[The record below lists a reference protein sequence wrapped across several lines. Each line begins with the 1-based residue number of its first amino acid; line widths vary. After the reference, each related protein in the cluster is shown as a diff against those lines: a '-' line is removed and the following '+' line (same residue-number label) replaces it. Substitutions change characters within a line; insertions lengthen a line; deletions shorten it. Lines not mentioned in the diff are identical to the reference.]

1 MFEKIFHLKENH
13 TDVKT
18 EVMAG
23 ITTFMTMAY
32 ILAVN
37 PSILSASGMDA
48 NAVLI
53 ATSLAS
59 FVGTALMALLAN
71 YPFALAPGMGL
82 NAYFAYTV
90 VLTMGYSWQ
99 LALMAVFV
107 EGIIFIVLSLTNVR
121 EGIFNA
127 IPMTLKSAVSV
138 GIGLF
143 VAFVGLQNAKLIVN
157 SDSTLVT
164 YQHFKGETFSSVGVG
179 AILALLGVA
188 ITAILL
194 VKKVK
199 GGILAVNPSIL
210 SASGMDANAVL
221 IATSLASFVGTAL
234 MALLA
239 NYPFALAPGMGLNAY
254 FAYTVVLTMGY
265 SWQLALMAVF
275 VEGIIFIVLSLTN
288 VREGIFNAIPMTL
301 KSAVSVGIGLFVAFV
316 GLQNAKLI
324 VNSDSTLVTYQHFKG
339 ETFSSVGVGAILALL
354 GVAITA
360 ILLVKKVKGGILYGI
375 LITWVLG
382 IVCELTGIYVPNP
395 DAGMYSVIPT
405 SFVSFD
411 FSALGKTFGQVFKT
425 DFSGVGIL
433 NFFAVMFSF
442 LFVDLFD
449 TLGTL
454 IGVASKADMLDEE
467 GKLPR
472 IKGALMADSIATCAG
487 AVLGTSTTTT
497 FVESASGVTEGGRT
511 GLTSMTTGILFLLAV
526 VFSPLF
532 LTIPSFATAPALII
546 VGFYMMGSAIK
557 IDFSD
562 PSEGI
567 PAFLT
572 ILAMPTA
579 YSISEG
585 IAIGVISWTI
595 VNVVTG
601 KAKEKKISPLMYV
614 LTVLFILKYVLL

>member
-1 MFEKIFHLKENH
+1 MLENIFHLKENH

-18 EVMAG
+18 EIMAG

-37 PSILSASGMDA
+37 PNILSASGMDSE
-48 NAVLI
+48 AVLI
-53 ATSLAS
+53 ATALAS

-82 NAYFAYTV
+82 NAYFSYTV

-164 YQHFKGETFSSVGVG
+164 YQHFKGDTFSSVGVG
-179 AILALLGVA
+179 AILALLGIV
-188 ITAILL
+188 ITA
-194 VKKVK
+194 V
-199 GGILAVNPSIL
+199 
-210 SASGMDANAVL
+210 
-221 IATSLASFVGTAL
+221 
-234 MALLA
+234 
-239 NYPFALAPGMGLNAY
+239 
-254 FAYTVVLTMGY
+254 
-265 SWQLALMAVF
+265 
-275 VEGIIFIVLSLTN
+275 
-288 VREGIFNAIPMTL
+288 
-301 KSAVSVGIGLFVAFV
+301 
-316 GLQNAKLI
+316 
-324 VNSDSTLVTYQHFKG
+324 
-339 ETFSSVGVGAILALL
+339 
-354 GVAITA
+354 
-360 ILLVKKVKGGILYGI
+360 LLVKKVKGGILYGI

-382 IVCELTGIYVPNP
+382 ILCEIAGIYVPNP

-405 SFVSFD
+405 AFVSFD

-454 IGVASKADMLDEE
+454 IGVASKADMLDED

-472 IKGALMADSIATCAG
+472 IKGALLADAVATSVG

-497 FVESASGVTEGGRT
+497 YVESSSGVTVGGRT
-511 GLTSMTTGILFLLAV
+511 GLTATTTAVLFLLASI
-526 VFSPLF
+526 FSPLF
-532 LTIPSFATAPALII
+532 LTIPSFATAPALIV
-546 VGFYMMGSAIK
+546 VGFYMMGAVAK
-557 IDFSD
+557 INFDD
-562 PSEGI
+562 MTDAI

-572 ILAMPTA
+572 ILVMPLA

-585 IAIGVISWTI
+585 IAIGIISWTLI
-595 VNVVTG
+595 NVLTG
-601 KAKEKKISPLMYV
+601 KAKEKKITPLMYV
-614 LTVLFILKYVLL
+614 LTVLFILKYIFL